1 MAVRTFPAMRSGRR
15 RGHAAPPRSRSAQ
28 LIAAAMRAG
37 NNGASGSQAARA
49 QAARGSV
56 NFKNPATGGEG
67 RTMRM
72 QSTSAFGQNRS
83 NVKRKPSARRTSPFK
98 KMMRKQTIGPQVAR
112 EMARQPGMGDH
123 RRTEAQRTVRKRAEA
138 RVSRKTEMTEFK

>member
-1 MAVRTFPAMRSGRR
+1 
-15 RGHAAPPRSRSAQ
+15 
-28 LIAAAMRAG
+28 MRAG
-37 NNGASGSQAARA
+37 NNGASGSQAAR
-49 QAARGSV
+49 GSV
-56 NFKNPATGGEG
+56 NFKNPVTGGEG

-123 RRTEAQRTVRKRAEA
+123 RRTEAQRTVRKRAET
-138 RVSRKTEMTEFK
+138 RVSRKTEMTEYK